1 MPTDP
6 DCLFCNVATG
16 KIPAEVVAE
25 GDGVLAFRDID
36 PKAPTHVL
44 VIPTEHVASLAALA
58 TGTPEGAAMLAE
70 LVSLAN
76 RVAAEAGLDAEG
88 AGYRVVT
95 NVGPEAGQSVAH
107 LHLHVLGG
115 RPMTWPPG

>member
-6 DCLFCNVATG
+6 DCLFCKVATG
-16 KIPAEVVAE
+16 QIPADVIAE

-44 VIPTEHVASLAALA
+44 VIPTEHVASLAEVP

-70 LVSLAN
+70 LVSVAN
-76 RVAAEAGLDAEG
+76 RVAAGAGLDAEG

>member
-6 DCLFCNVATG
+6 DCLFCKVATG
-16 KIPAEVVAE
+16 QIPADVIAG

-44 VIPTEHVASLAALA
+44 VIPTEHVASLAEVP

-70 LVSLAN
+70 LVSVAN
-76 RVAAEAGLDAEG
+76 RVAAGAGLDAEG